1 MRQGLRRTLV
11 LSRHCEARS
20 NLLNKLICIQTFNG
34 VFLKQLNINQQM
46 EPETTEQP
54 EQIEKKTEPKKDKL
68 FVYTVRDWKEYL
80 GESLLIIFSVILAL
94 GLTEYFTSLHEK
106 ENTRTILKSIVAEL
120 KHNKTSI
127 QEMHQ
132 YNLQVLSKI
141 DSVIA
146 DKKLQNDF
154 VSNNELHLKVI
165 APYGVLYRYLD
176 NNAWTIA
183 KSNNVITK
191 IDMETVA
198 LLTKVYNDQE
208 EIMMKLENEV
218 AKVIFDRASRD
229 PKQVGITLIL
239 IRDIYH
245 AWAVDRTEGLLQQI
259 DSTIKK
265 VDAY

>member
-1 MRQGLRRTLV
+1 
-11 LSRHCEARS
+11 
-20 NLLNKLICIQTFNG
+20 
-34 VFLKQLNINQQM
+34 
-46 EPETTEQP
+46 
-54 EQIEKKTEPKKDKL
+54 
-68 FVYTVRDWKEYL
+68 
-80 GESLLIIFSVILAL
+80 
-94 GLTEYFTSLHEK
+94 
-106 ENTRTILKSIVAEL
+106 
-120 KHNKTSI
+120 
-127 QEMHQ
+127 MHQ

-229 PKQVGITLIL
+229 PKQVGTTLIL